1 MGSIS
6 KLVKSGIKDAEIKE
20 DNLATGAATTA
31 KFGPNAVESSEINN
45 GTVTASDLASTLDLS
60 SKTVTLPSSTVNFDR
75 EHFNVSLLGFKMAVN
90 ESLTVFNLVD
100 GIVDEF
106 HDESGTD
113 EAEGSNDTYCATN
126 DFYINGTSQPQ
137 AYVASFAAHVD
148 NPISEPDTSTAGTY
162 AERSS
167 FPHPSYTGFEEG
179 SLATY
184 TVPTNVTGITAHLWG
199 AGGASGRNGPGA
211 KMKPGGAG
219 GYTTSCVAVTPGQV
233 LGVIVGVGGGEGYSP
248 NPNPLNGEGG
258 YGGHHP
264 GDPSAAVNEKRGG
277 GDGSGQS
284 AGGGGAG
291 LTAIFSGTSEGLE
304 PSNVPNVVLIAGG
317 GGGASACNGGIG
329 AGGLGGGPVGYGSV
343 SNPSPQVG
351 PSQSFF
357 GLAQTNQCNN
367 GGGGGDQE
375 QGGQA
380 GSSAQ
385 SGGLFYGGNSS
396 PNGGGGGAGYYGGGG
411 GGSGHGGG
419 GGSGYVGHPQVS
431 SSSSSVGVGINGIGS
446 GDAPQ
451 ALTPQAPH
459 PGWGCYH
466 GTQLS
471 ASGSNAAYTAY
482 SKVAP
487 SPVADANAFVTRAEM
502 ANGTPLIAN
511 GTGVASIND
520 SPPYPN
526 PQGALAQGYWSQPGI
541 ESSDY
546 QKIGGWGHGGA
557 SASMYS
563 NSAGGGGFVIL
574 TANDPTGTTSS
585 TTIVSNAFP
594 ANSVPT
600 SSRIVVFE
608 ENVATP
614 TINTDIIASI
624 SRDGGSNY
632 TTATLSDSG
641 YVTGSS
647 GQRILTGQ
655 ATISG
660 QPSGQSMRWKLALAN
675 NQVKIHG
682 VSLSWA

>member
-1 MGSIS
+1 MGS
-6 KLVKSGIKDAEIKE
+6 KTRLVTTSIKDSEVKE
-20 DNLATGAATTA
+20 DNFNTGAITTA
-31 KFGPNAVESSEINN
+31 KIVADSVESSEIND
-45 GTVTASDLASTLDLS
+45 GTVAADDLASTLDLS
-60 SKTVTLPSSTVNFDR
+60 SKTITLPNTSFNRQNF
-75 EHFNVSLLGFKMAVN
+75 NISLLGFKMAVN

-100 GIVDEF
+100 GVVDEF

-162 AERSS
+162 AEKAT
-167 FPHPSYTGFEEG
+167 FPHPSYGGFEQG
-179 SLATY
+179 SKAAF
-184 TVPTNVTGITAHLWG
+184 TVPDNVTSITAHLWG
-199 AGGASGRNGPGA
+199 AGGGSGRTGPGA

-219 GYTTSCVAVTPGQV
+219 GYTTANVAVTPGQSI
-233 LGVIVGVGGGEGYSP
+233 GVIVGVGGGEGYSP
-248 NPNPLNGEGG
+248 NPNPVSGEGG

-264 GDPSAAVNEKRGG
+264 GDPSAAVSEKRGG
-277 GDGSGQS
+277 GNGEGSHAS
-284 AGGGGAG
+284 GGGGG
-291 LTAIFSGTSEGLE
+291 LTAIFTGSSKGLE
-304 PSNVPNVVLIAGG
+304 PTNVPNVMLVAGG
-317 GGGASACNGGIG
+317 GGGASACNSGIG

-343 SNPSPQVG
+343 SSPSPQVG

-357 GLAQTNQCNN
+357 GLAQTSSCNN

-380 GSSAQ
+380 GSSGQ
-385 SGGLFYGGNSS
+385 SGGLFYGGDGNNS
-396 PNGGGGGAGYYGGGG
+396 GGGGAGYYGGGG
-411 GGSGHGGG
+411 GGNGHGGG

-451 ALTPQAPH
+451 ALTSQAPH
-459 PGWGCYH
+459 PGWGCYP

-471 ASGSNAAYTAY
+471 ASGSSGAYTAY

-487 SPVADANAFVTRAEM
+487 SPVADANAFVTRCEM

-511 GTGVASIND
+511 GSGLAAIND
-520 SPPYPN
+520 SPPFNN
-526 PQGALAQGYWSQPGI
+526 PQASLEKGYWSNSGI
-541 ESSDY
+541 VADDFA
-546 QKIGGWGHGGA
+546 KTGGWGHGGA
-557 SASMYS
+557 SASAYS
-563 NSAGGGGFVIL
+563 NSSGGGGFVIL
-574 TANDPTGTTSS
+574 TANDPTGATSS
-585 TTIVSNAFP
+585 TTIVSNAFT

-600 SSRIVVFE
+600 ISRIVVFE

-632 TTATLSDSG
+632 TTATLTDSG
-641 YVTGSS
+641 YVTGST

-655 ATISG
+655 ATITG

>member
-1 MGSIS
+1 MGSKT
-6 KLVKSGIKDAEIKE
+6 KLVTTSIKDSEVKE
-20 DNLATGAATTA
+20 DNIAPSAITTA
-31 KFGPNAVESSEINN
+31 KLAADSIESSEIND
-45 GTVTASDLASTLDLS
+45 GTVTGDDLASTLDIS
-60 SKTVTLPSSTVNFDR
+60 AKTVTLPNTALNTQ
-75 EHFNVSLLGFKMAVN
+75 HFNISLLGFKMAVN
-90 ESLTVFNLVD
+90 ENLTIFNLVD
-100 GIVDEF
+100 GVVDEF

-113 EAEGSNDTYCATN
+113 EGEGSNDTYCATN

-137 AYVASFAAHVD
+137 AYVASFAAHD
-148 NPISEPDTSTAGTY
+148 QNPISEPDTSTAGTY

-167 FPHPSYTGFEEG
+167 FPYATYSGFEQG
-179 SLATY
+179 SKATF
-184 TVPTNVTGITAHLWG
+184 TVPDNVTSVTAHLWG
-199 AGGASGRNGPGA
+199 AGGGSGRNGPGS

-248 NPNPLNGEGG
+248 NCSPHAGEGG

-277 GDGSGQS
+277 GDGEGSHAS
-284 AGGGGAG
+284 GGGGG
-291 LTAIFSGTSEGLE
+291 LTALFTGTSEGLE
-304 PSNVPNVVLIAGG
+304 PSNVPNVMLIAGG
-317 GGGASACNGGIG
+317 GGGASACNSGIG

-343 SNPSPQVG
+343 SSPSPQVG

-357 GLAQTNQCNN
+357 GLAQTSSCNN

-380 GSSAQ
+380 GSSGQ
-385 SGGLFYGGNSS
+385 SGGLFYGGNGSNS
-396 PNGGGGGAGYYGGGG
+396 GGGGAGYYGGGG

-419 GGSGYVGHPQVS
+419 GGSGYVGHPQVTS
-431 SSSSSVGVGINGIGS
+431 STSSVGVGVNGLGS
-446 GDAPQ
+446 GDAPL
-451 ALTPQAPH
+451 ALTNQAPH

-471 ASGSNAAYTAY
+471 ASGTSAAYTAY

-487 SPVADANAFVTRAEM
+487 SPVADANAFVTRCEM

-511 GTGVASIND
+511 GTGLAAVND
-520 SPPYPN
+520 SPPFPN
-526 PQGALAQGYWSQPGI
+526 PQASIAMGYWQNAGIPGA
-541 ESSDY
+541 DHA
-546 QKIGGWGHGGA
+546 KTGGWGYGGA
-557 SASMYS
+557 SANMYS
-563 NSAGGGGFVIL
+563 NSSGGGGFVIL

-585 TTIVSNAFP
+585 TTIVSNTFT

-600 SSRIVVFE
+600 ISRIVVFE
-608 ENVATP
+608 ENVDSP

-624 SRDGGSNY
+624 SRDGGSNF
-632 TTATLSDSG
+632 TTATLTDSG